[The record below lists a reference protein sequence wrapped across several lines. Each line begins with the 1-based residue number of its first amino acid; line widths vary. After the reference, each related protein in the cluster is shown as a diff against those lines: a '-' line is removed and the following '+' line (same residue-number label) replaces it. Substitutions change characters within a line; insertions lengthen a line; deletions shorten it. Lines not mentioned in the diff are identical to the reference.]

1 MFFEQ
6 IKVNSDEFARPSATV
21 TPHFP
26 RRNML
31 NAFRTELVRV
41 DDVSGSN
48 ESGVY
53 EIMNAVSACAHVLAL
68 FQMTN
73 TSLLFRHRLH
83 VQVIEAL
90 KPE

>member
-1 MFFEQ
+1 M
-6 IKVNSDEFARPSATV
+6 DLRPSATI

-31 NAFRTELVRV
+31 NIFRTELVRM
-41 DDVSGSN
+41 GRCNRSN

-53 EIMNAVSACAHVLAL
+53 EIANAVSACAHVLAL

-73 TSLLFRHRLH
+73 TSLPSGHRLH
-83 VQVIEAL
+83 VRVNEAL